1 MFIKVTKNRSGQA
14 YYHLVESYRDG
25 GKSRH
30 RTLLSLGRVEDQKLE
45 QLAQALAKHTEL
57 LTAVDLAKSIS
68 IEKTFILG
76 PLLLLERLF
85 ERLGVDV
92 ILKQFKKSH
101 PKVELDLRAAVFSMV
116 AARFIQPGSKLAV
129 YDTILDQL
137 YPEMVTS
144 KLELQHLYRALD
156 LLAEHKEEMERDLYW
171 RDRDLFN
178 VSVDVVLYDLTTLR
192 FESTRTDLGELRQ
205 FGYSKERRSDCTQV
219 VLGLLVDTEGI
230 PLGFEVYPGN
240 TFEGKTLSDI
250 MKKMRTKF
258 KVRRF
263 IFVADRG
270 LISAENISLLKEDQG
285 EFIVGMKLGALHKQE
300 PDLYD
305 LKKFRQINEELSV
318 YETTLAEDRCLVT
331 WSKKRAERDRKTRED
346 ILEKIRKK
354 LSSKRVNSKSFVSNT
369 NYRKY
374 VQGLDEGVKPA
385 LDESVIR
392 REAEND
398 GFFGVISNVKD
409 LSSAEI
415 VTQYKQLW
423 KIEDAFGEVKGTLR
437 TRPIFHWTDQRIVG
451 HLTLCF
457 LAYYCEAFV
466 TAELRKKNIVLNS
479 KSIEGAIIK
488 ERPLTVFQAMKELK
502 EIRVIPVQVKS
513 KTLWVRTDIQGNAAK
528 LFTCL
533 GIRIPPKVLSLK
545 NVVAQ
550 TSTNAISV

>member
-1 MFIKVTKNRSGQA
+1 M
-14 YYHLVESYRDG
+14 
-25 GKSRH
+25 
-30 RTLLSLGRVEDQKLE
+30 
-45 QLAQALAKHTEL
+45 
-57 LTAVDLAKSIS
+57 
-68 IEKTFILG
+68 
-76 PLLLLERLF
+76 
-85 ERLGVDV
+85 
-92 ILKQFKKSH
+92 
-101 PKVELDLRAAVFSMV
+101 
-116 AARFIQPGSKLAV
+116 
-129 YDTILDQL
+129 
-137 YPEMVTS
+137 
-144 KLELQHLYRALD
+144 
-156 LLAEHKEEMERDLYW
+156 
-171 RDRDLFN
+171 
-178 VSVDVVLYDLTTLR
+178 
-192 FESTRTDLGELRQ
+192 
-205 FGYSKERRSDCTQV
+205 
-219 VLGLLVDTEGI
+219 
-230 PLGFEVYPGN
+230 
-240 TFEGKTLSDI
+240 
-250 MKKMRTKF
+250 
-258 KVRRF
+258 
-263 IFVADRG
+263 
-270 LISAENISLLKEDQG
+270 
-285 EFIVGMKLGALHKQE
+285 
-300 PDLYD
+300 
-305 LKKFRQINEELSV
+305 
-318 YETTLAEDRCLVT
+318 
-331 WSKKRAERDRKTRED
+331 
-346 ILEKIRKK
+346 
-354 LSSKRVNSKSFVSNT
+354 NSKSFVSNT